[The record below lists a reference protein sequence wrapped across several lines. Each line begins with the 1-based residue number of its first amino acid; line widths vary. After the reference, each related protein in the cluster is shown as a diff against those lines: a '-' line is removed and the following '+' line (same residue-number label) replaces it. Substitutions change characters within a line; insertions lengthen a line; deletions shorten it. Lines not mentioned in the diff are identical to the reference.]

1 MHYLLERQLKK
12 TFDDKFQFSPEWK
25 AFLEIVSDTYKNYDM
40 DRKFLEHSFDVSSRE
55 FSELN
60 NKVLKLFE
68 DLRAEKENV
77 DQKVIERTR
86 ELEQQLEELSR
97 KRP

>member
-12 TFDDKFQFSPEWK
+12 IFNDKFQFSPEWK
-25 AFLEIVSDTYKNYDM
+25 AFLEIVNNTYKNYDM
-40 DRKFLEHSFDVSSRE
+40 DRKFLEHSFDVSLRE

-68 DLRAEKENV
+68 NLKAEKESV

-86 ELEQQLEELSR
+86 ELEQQLAELSR